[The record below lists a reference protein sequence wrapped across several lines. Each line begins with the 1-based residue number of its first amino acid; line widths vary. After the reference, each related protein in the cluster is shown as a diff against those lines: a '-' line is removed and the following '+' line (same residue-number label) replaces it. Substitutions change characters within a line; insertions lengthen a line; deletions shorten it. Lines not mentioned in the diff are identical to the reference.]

1 MKNIE
6 IHPIQSSE
14 YEDLTCMVGELLNE
28 IMDKIN
34 IKAFNFDAIETK
46 ARAKELISKEKY
58 WVFIAKDHESNGNV
72 GFVSLYESYALYSE
86 GVYGTIPE
94 LFVRPKWRSL
104 AIGKALIQ
112 KAVSFGE
119 SKGWKRLEVTTPP
132 LPEFDKTLNFYKAN
146 GFEISGGRK
155 LKIDVN
161 A

>member
-72 GFVSLYESYALYSE
+72 GFVSLYESYAL
-86 GVYGTIPE
+86 
-94 LFVRPKWRSL
+94 
-104 AIGKALIQ
+104 
-112 KAVSFGE
+112 
-119 SKGWKRLEVTTPP
+119 
-132 LPEFDKTLNFYKAN
+132 
-146 GFEISGGRK
+146 
-155 LKIDVN
+155 
-161 A
+161 